1 MGMSTGMTGPLQTIY
16 NEKCWISLYMYDPV
30 NKKKNNIV
38 FKAMQYI
45 IQLNGII

>member
-30 NKKKNNIV
+30 NKKKITLFLRQCNISS
-38 FKAMQYI
+38 
-45 IQLNGII
+45 N